1 MQSPLTIDSLGE
13 LDNGA
18 ARAIINAAIK
28 SAVSD
33 LDDRG
38 EDGKARS
45 VVITLEMGRLD
56 NGLVASHVSAQVKLP
71 PRRTASTLGMVQTRG
86 GQSDVLFQTMA
97 PDDPAQRTIDELE
110 AKQ

>member
-1 MQSPLTIDSLGE
+1 MQSPLTIDTMGE

-18 ARAIINAAIK
+18 ARAIVNAAIK
-28 SAVSD
+28 AAVAD

-38 EDGKARS
+38 EDGKSRS

-71 PRRTASTLGMVQTRG
+71 ARRTNSTLGMVQTRG
-86 GQSDVLFQTMA
+86 GQSDVLFQTLA
-97 PDDPAQRTIDELE
+97 PDDPNQRTMDELE
-110 AKQ
+110 EKK